1 MELEQQWDRGTQK
14 GLMGRWAV
22 VGGVPAPITGGTV
35 DGNSCPKTLAF
46 QNPLL
51 GAQTRAH
58 LGLISTC
65 PAGGSVREGGG
76 ETWG

>member
-1 MELEQQWDRGTQK
+1 
-14 GLMGRWAV
+14 MGPEYPERFDGE
-22 VGGVPAPITGGTV
+22 VGCGWGVPAPITGGTV
-35 DGNSCPKTLAF
+35 DGHRCPKTLAF
-46 QNPLL
+46 RNPLL